1 MEEYMDS
8 SRMTLIQE
16 IVGPMMNFIYIIG
29 CRESKEAA
37 VVDPAWDTPAIL
49 KLAEDSGLKIKH
61 ILMTHAHPD
70 HMNGLEQMLK
80 DTDAIIYLHRDEVDY
95 MQECG
100 NATGI
105 PTAFMKKRPENFR
118 IVEDG
123 DTARIGNL
131 SVQFLHTPG
140 HTPGSQCFLIEGNLF
155 SGDTL
160 FVGACGRVDMPGG
173 DAEKMWH
180 SLNRKL
186 TTLEDSTI
194 LYPGHNYGS
203 RRTSTIGEQKETNP
217 YMNFT
222 SAEEFKRA
230 MGM

>member
-1 MEEYMDS
+1 MNS
-8 SRMTLIQE
+8 SRMVLIQE
-16 IVGPMMNFIYIIG
+16 IIGPMMNFIYLIG
-29 CRESKEAA
+29 CSETKEAA
-37 VVDPAWDTPAIL
+37 VVDPAWDIPAIL
-49 KLAEDSGLKIKH
+49 KMAEKSELQIKH
-61 ILMTHAHPD
+61 IWMTHAHPD

-80 DTDAIIYLHRDEVDY
+80 DTNAMIYLNREEVAY

-105 PTAFMKKRPENFR
+105 PTDFMLNRSDNFK

-123 DTARIGNL
+123 ETAAMGNL
-131 SVQFLHTPG
+131 SVQFIHTPG

-155 SGDTL
+155 TGDTL
-160 FVGACGRVDMPGG
+160 FVDACGRVDMPGG

-186 TTLEDSTI
+186 PSLEDSI
-194 LYPGHNYGS
+194 VIYPGHHYGN
-203 RRTSTIGEQKETNP
+203 RRTSTIGEQKESNP
-217 YMNFT
+217 YMSFT

-230 MGM
+230 MGMY